1 MTYDGENRPLS
12 VTYAGK
18 LTEYVYG
25 ADGSRLKKIDEVGT
39 SNETET
45 VYFGPVEIRNFG
57 QGSAEEILTYPH
69 ANLRLSNSTAEY
81 LHRDQLASVK
91 MVTNAA
97 GLRAERAHYTAFG
110 DETEVT
116 HDATV
121 ETETKGYIGE
131 RNDAGAG
138 LLYLNARY
146 YDPELGMFIQPDWFE
161 LTQAGVGAD
170 RFAYS
175 ANDPINKSDPN
186 GNFYEGHYKTYP
198 TLPYNTKSQSP
209 IVRALDNAARYVVN
223 ATPSAL
229 NVFADGLYATGEAL
243 APHVGTLENAAVTT
257 PTAFDDA
264 AATVARGWATASSI
278 AAERAAGIVR
288 VNPKSIRFSQRTA
301 GGGEAPRGAASVRES
316 MSANGW
322 VGEPIDVVK
331 TRDGSL
337 VAIDNTRLAV
347 ARELELNRIPVR
359 VRNYDDP
366 LPSSAVRPHRD
377 FRDAAT
383 WGDVVKSRTKNNR
396 LDESGTDTSPR
407 MPGKPASGRGFGSWV
422 RDVLGLN

>member
-69 ANLRLSNSTAEY
+69 ANLRLSNGTAEY

-146 YDPELGMFIQPDWFE
+146 YDPELGIFIQPDWWE
-161 LTQAGVGAD
+161 VAWWGVGTN

-175 ANDPINKSDPN
+175 ANDPINYSDPN
-186 GNFYEGHYKTYP
+186 GNWFGRNQSREERSARQDAQLASYVDNSPDFSREHFGQYLSDPNASANEYHDAVASYVAIRNGHIGGE
-198 TLPYNTKSQSP
+198 SG
-209 IVRALDNAARYVVN
+209 IVSLSRINDDGTVTSYCMECFALD
-223 ATPSAL
+223 
-229 NVFADGLYATGEAL
+229 
-243 APHVGTLENAAVTT
+243 AVTGGMFRRGILT
-257 PTAFDDA
+257 IFGKGVGLRVADDIA
-264 AATVARGWATASSI
+264 KLGAKISRQKQARHIKG
-278 AAERAAGIVR
+278 
-288 VNPKSIRFSQRTA
+288 
-301 GGGEAPRGAASVRES
+301 
-316 MSANGW
+316 
-322 VGEPIDVVK
+322 
-331 TRDGSL
+331 
-337 VAIDNTRLAV
+337 
-347 ARELELNRIPVR
+347 
-359 VRNYDDP
+359 DP
-366 LPSSAVRPHRD
+366 L
-377 FRDAAT
+377 
-383 WGDVVKSRTKNNR
+383 W
-396 LDESGTDTSPR
+396 
-407 MPGKPASGRGFGSWV
+407 
-422 RDVLGLN
+422 